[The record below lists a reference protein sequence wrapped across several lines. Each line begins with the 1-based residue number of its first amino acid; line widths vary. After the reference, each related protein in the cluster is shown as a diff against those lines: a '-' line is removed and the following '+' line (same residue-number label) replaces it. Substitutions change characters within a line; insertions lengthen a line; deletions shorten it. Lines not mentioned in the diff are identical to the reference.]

1 MDRANLELVA
11 LKAMEACASLETAY
25 ALACAEARFAESVA
39 ERKAAEVLA
48 HQLAQVC
55 DSARAVVRECVAA
68 CEASEALYR
77 ARSRGP
83 ANPSV

>member
-48 HQLAQVC
+48 RQLAEVC
-55 DSARAVVRECVAA
+55 DSARAAARESAA
-68 CEASEALYR
+68 VFEASVALC
-77 ARSRGP
+77 RGRNREP
-83 ANPSV
+83 ANP